1 MTLRNLVYVTGVAAL
16 VFVLGDLFLAVPLG
30 AMLNPTGTLSDFA
43 LANIH
48 VRGAVGMLYVFLAY
62 FSRHADEDMLKRV
75 VGPTMMLGFVAQSV
89 GILYELVVSRQY
101 GPSGWIFIVLGVLF
115 ISAYA
120 YFLYIKK

>member
-16 VFVLGDLFLAVPLG
+16 VFVLGDLFAVQTLG
-30 AMLNPTGTLSDFA
+30 AMLNPESLGAFA
-43 LANIH
+43 TANIH

-62 FSRHADEDMLKRV
+62 FSRHADEKTLQQV
-75 VGPTMMLGFVAQSV
+75 VGPTMMLGFVAQSL
-89 GILYELVVSRQY
+89 GILYELVVSHQY
-101 GPSGWIFIVLGVLF
+101 GSSGWIFIVLGILF